1 MNKLL
6 WYLVIIAIIDTLHDW
21 VMWPWEHL
29 SSAIKKMFKRWYK
42 NFSFLRCYSFRTK
55 YHW

>member
-29 SSAIKKMFKRWYK
+29 SSAIKKMFKR
-42 NFSFLRCYSFRTK
+42 
-55 YHW
+55 